1 MNIDQQ
7 KKISALEMIV
17 MQKDEQLDKQKYL
30 IIGLVV
36 TLVGTVGALVYML
49 AVYT

>member
-7 KKISALEMIV
+7 KKISALEMII

-30 IIGLVV
+30 IIGLGVV
-36 TLVGTVGALVYML
+36 LVGTVGALTYML

>member
-36 TLVGTVGALVYML
+36 TLVSTVAGLVYML
-49 AVYT
+49 AKYA